1 MTSVFFIQQLH
12 TGVNL
17 ILDTDFKHMLKN
29 QNDDKDDLR
38 LFSIVIFVVESDSG
52 VKWSLEM
59 VPWGKKRGF

>member
-1 MTSVFFIQQLH
+1 MH

-17 ILDTDFKHMLKN
+17 ILDTNFKHMLKN

-38 LFSIVIFVVESDSG
+38 LFSIVIFGVKSDSG

-59 VPWGKKRGF
+59 VPWGKKGDFEA

>member
-1 MTSVFFIQQLH
+1 MVLIWRLH

-17 ILDTDFKHMLKN
+17 IPDTDFKHMIKN

-38 LFSIVIFVVESDSG
+38 LFSIVIFVVESYSG

-59 VPWGKKRGF
+59 VPWGKKGDFEA

>member
-1 MTSVFFIQQLH
+1 MSTTKELLMH